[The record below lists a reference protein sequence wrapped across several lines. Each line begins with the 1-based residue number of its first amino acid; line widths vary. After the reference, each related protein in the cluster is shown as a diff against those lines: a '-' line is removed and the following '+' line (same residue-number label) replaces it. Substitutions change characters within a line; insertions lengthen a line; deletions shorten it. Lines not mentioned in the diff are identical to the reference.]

1 MPPDIR
7 IIHPRLLLSTLS
19 PIIYFLIY
27 SAYTSSFIFPRFS
40 LLTPQQ
46 LKNAPSM
53 MLRANL
59 YPCYH
64 LNSKKNFFTLCQYGN
79 LPILS
84 PCNVGDTLKPT
95 QSPDILHPFH
105 TVFILRT
112 RFRNL
117 CRRSL
122 LLSVHC
128 SRATSATSSRRF
140 PPAIFSL
147 GIRMLHTP
155 PCHCI

>member
-1 MPPDIR
+1 
-7 IIHPRLLLSTLS
+7 
-19 PIIYFLIY
+19 
-27 SAYTSSFIFPRFS
+27 
-40 LLTPQQ
+40 
-46 LKNAPSM
+46 M

-95 QSPDILHPFH
+95 QSPDSLHPFH
-105 TVFILRT
+105 PVLILRT
-112 RFRNL
+112 RFRTL

-147 GIRMLHTP
+147 GIRTLHTP
-155 PCHCI
+155 PCHCIYLSNLTLIILGDIFFVNTEILIILPENPITLFHNV